1 MSRAKSGHVRSL
13 SLAALLASALAL
25 ACSTAP
31 GGSAP
36 APKSAAAPP
45 VASAPASAPATGPAS
60 AAPPVAP
67 VRVQAAFSS
76 VTANQS
82 PWWIA
87 LEAGYFREQGLDLQ
101 LTRIDAGATLL
112 AGMHQGEVQLAASG
126 GPALVLGTLQGLDI
140 MLVGSASN
148 VLDVIIFTRPEIQSV
163 ADLRGKT
170 IGVSRLKAI
179 TDVAA
184 RLGLERMG
192 LHPDVDVFTRGTGGI
207 PESLAALEGGTVDGA
222 SINGPAIFQARKRG
236 YRELLPIQDLGIPFL
251 TAGVG
256 TTRRVIADQPAVVDG
271 ALRALAQAISRLRT
285 DREYSMQII
294 GQYSQSDDAE
304 LLSATVDYI
313 RPQLQPDLYPDPA
326 ALQAVLDLEENP
338 AARTARPQDVADLRF
353 ADRLRASDFLARL
366 PQ

>member
-1 MSRAKSGHVRSL
+1 VP
-13 SLAALLASALAL
+13 ASVPSSA
-25 ACSTAP
+25 
-31 GGSAP
+31 AP
-36 APKSAAAPP
+36 A
-45 VASAPASAPATGPAS
+45 GQAS
-60 AAPPVAP
+60 AAPPAAP
-67 VRVQAAFSS
+67 VRVQAAYSS

-87 LEAGYFREQGLDLQ
+87 LESGYFREQGLDLQ

-126 GPALVLGTLQGLDI
+126 GPALVLGNLQGLDTMI
-140 MLVGSASN
+140 VGSASN
-148 VLDVIIFTRPEIQSV
+148 VLDVIVFTRPEIQTV

-170 IGVSRLKAI
+170 VGVSRLKSI

-184 RLGLERMG
+184 RLGFERLG

-236 YRELLPIQDLGIPFL
+236 YRELLPVQDLGIPFL

-256 TTRRVIADQPAVVDG
+256 STKRVVAEQPAVIDG

-285 DREYSMQII
+285 DREYSMQVI
-294 GQYSQSDDAE
+294 GQYSQSDDTA

-326 ALQAVLDLEENP
+326 AVQGVLDLEENP
-338 AARTARPQDVADLRF
+338 AARAARPDQVADFRF
-353 ADRLRASDFLARL
+353 ADRLKASDFLDRL

>member
-1 MSRAKSGHVRSL
+1 MSRAKPGNASCP
-13 SLAALLASALAL
+13 SLAALVAGALAL
-25 ACSTAP
+25 ACGTAP
-31 GGSAP
+31 GGAPAAKPPAASAAASAP
-36 APKSAAAPP
+36 APATGAGAATG
-45 VASAPASAPATGPAS
+45 APAA
-60 AAPPVAP
+60 AP
-67 VRVQAAFSS
+67 VRVQAAHSS

-87 LEAGYFREQGLDLQ
+87 LEGGYFREQGLDVQ

-256 TTRRVIADQPAVVDG
+256 TTRRVIADQPAVVDS

-285 DREYSMQII
+285 DREYSMQVI

-338 AARTARPQDVADLRF
+338 AARAARPETVADFRF
-353 ADRLRASDFLARL
+353 ADRLKASGFLAGL

>member
-1 MSRAKSGHVRSL
+1 MTALTTRALV
-13 SLAALLASALAL
+13 LAAALAL
-25 ACSTAP
+25 ACGPAP
-31 GGSAP
+31 G
-36 APKSAAAPP
+36 
-45 VASAPASAPATGPAS
+45 ASAPAAPATNAPAASAPAAPTAAS
-60 AAPPVAP
+60 AAGPATAAPPAAP
-67 VRVQAAFSS
+67 VRVQAAYSS

-87 LEAGYFREQGLDLQ
+87 LEGGYFREQGLDLQ

-126 GPALVLGTLQGLDI
+126 GPALVLGNLQGLDTMI
-140 MLVGSASN
+140 VGSASN
-148 VLDVIIFTRPEIQSV
+148 VLDVIIFTRPEIQTV

-170 IGVSRLKAI
+170 IGVSRLKSI

-256 TTRRVIADQPAVVDG
+256 STRRVIAEQPAVIDG
-271 ALRALAQAISRLRT
+271 ALRALAQAINRLRT
-285 DREYSMQII
+285 DREYAMQVI

-326 ALQAVLDLEENP
+326 AIQGVLDLEENP
-338 AARTARPQDVADLRF
+338 AARAAKPDDVADFRF
-353 ADRLRASDFLARL
+353 ADRLKTSGFLDRL

>member
-1 MSRAKSGHVRSL
+1 VVLTL
-13 SLAALLASALAL
+13 SLRPTRLPAVVLGALAL
-25 ACSTAP
+25 LGACSAAP
-31 GGSAP
+31 RGSAP
-36 APKSAAAPP
+36 AAPPPPAPPAASSTGAAPSDGP
-45 VASAPASAPATGPAS
+45 PSGAAPAAPL
-60 AAPPVAP
+60 
-67 VRVQAAFSS
+67 RVQAAYSS

-82 PWWIA
+82 PWWVA
-87 LEAGYFREQGLDLQ
+87 LEGGYFREQGLDVQ

-126 GPALVLGTLQGLDI
+126 GPALALGNLQGLDTMI
-140 MLVGSASN
+140 VGSASN
-148 VLDVIIFTRPEIQSV
+148 VLDVIVFARPEIQSV
-163 ADLRGKT
+163 ADLRGK
-170 IGVSRLKAI
+170 IVGVSRLKSI

-184 RLGLERMG
+184 RLGFERMG

-222 SINGPAIFQARKRG
+222 SINGPAIFQARQRG
-236 YRELLPIQDLGIPFL
+236 YRELLPVQDLGIPFL

-256 TTRRVIADQPAVVDG
+256 TTKRVIADQPTAIDG

-285 DREYSMQII
+285 DREYGMQVI

-313 RPQLQPDLYPDPA
+313 RPQFQPDLYPDPA
-326 ALQAVLDLEENP
+326 AVQAVLDLEENP
-338 AARTARPQDVADLRF
+338 AARTARPQDVADFRF
-353 ADRLRASDFLARL
+353 ADRLKASGFLDRL

>member
-1 MSRAKSGHVRSL
+1 MTALTTRALV
-13 SLAALLASALAL
+13 LAAALAL
-25 ACSTAP
+25 ACGPAP
-31 GGSAP
+31 G
-36 APKSAAAPP
+36 
-45 VASAPASAPATGPAS
+45 ASAPAAPATNAPAASAPAAPTAAS
-60 AAPPVAP
+60 AAGPATAAPPAAP
-67 VRVQAAFSS
+67 VRVQAAYSS

-87 LEAGYFREQGLDLQ
+87 LEGGYFREQGLDLQ

-126 GPALVLGTLQGLDI
+126 GPALVLGNLQGLDTMI
-140 MLVGSASN
+140 VGSASN
-148 VLDVIIFTRPEIQSV
+148 VLDVIIFTRPEIQTV

-170 IGVSRLKAI
+170 IGVSRLKSI

-256 TTRRVIADQPAVVDG
+256 STRRVIAEQPAVIDG
-271 ALRALAQAISRLRT
+271 ALRALAQAINRLRT
-285 DREYSMQII
+285 DREYAMQVI

-326 ALQAVLDLEENP
+326 AIQGVLDLEENP
-338 AARTARPQDVADLRF
+338 AARAARPDDVADFRF
-353 ADRLRASDFLARL
+353 ADRLKASGFLDRL